1 MNNQFIL
8 ELSQVGINDIEIV
21 GGKNASLGEMIQ
33 NLTSL
38 GINIPN
44 GFVVTVAAYREFL
57 EYNNLESTIKHILS
71 SSSKCNTFPTLFGGY
86 PPEQGW
92 EGKQIFVLQ

>member
-1 MNNQFIL
+1 MNKFIL
-8 ELSQVGINDIEIV
+8 ELSQVGIGDIEIV

-33 NLTSL
+33 NLALL

-57 EYNNLESTIKHILS
+57 KYNNLEGTIRLIINEIS
-71 SSSKCNTFPTLFGGY
+71 FAV
-86 PPEQGW
+86 
-92 EGKQIFVLQ
+92 IFI